1 MPVAAS
7 RPAEA
12 VPVVVAGTAVALAA
26 ASLGTAVATGAD
38 LRGLLAGNQANQWLA
53 GLAFGLIGAAVLRAG
68 GVRLGGLMTALGLLA
83 GLATVCQQY
92 AVLAHRHG
100 LALAAVAAWVTATTW
115 APALI
120 GSLLALPLLYPDGR
134 LASRRWRVPAAVGAA
149 GAVFGCLALMTTQ
162 QVMHDS
168 DLGWARNPL
177 DLPFA
182 DGPQLAA
189 GLVGLVVALI
199 VGMVAAASV
208 VWRMRHQIGADRV
221 RGAWFAAAV
230 LCGVVALAPVT
241 ATGSFLLNVLSYVA
255 IGVGIVRYGL
265 FDIEVYL
272 PRAIAYAVLSAVAVG
287 GYLLVVALVGERA
300 DPGLLAAAVTAV
312 TALGLAR
319 VVGQV
324 QGLVQRLLFGDRGR
338 PDAALA
344 ELGRR
349 LADALHPD
357 EVLPLTVQ
365 AVCASLRLPYAAVHL
380 NGEDAAAWSVGSP
393 TAVTA
398 GFPLAHAGEDVGSL
412 TVGLRAGERS
422 LAAADA
428 RVLSGFA
435 RQVSVAAHGV
445 RATRELRRSRE
456 HVVSAREAERRR
468 IHREL
473 HDGLGPALAGITLG
487 LETAGRAA
495 GRDANRVGRLLEQL
509 REDTSDCVDEVRRIV
524 ADLRPPVLDDAGL
537 GAALVRQA
545 QALSERSGGRLAIS
559 VCGWETL
566 GDLPE
571 SVESA
576 AYRIGVEA
584 MTNCARHAD
593 ATRCD
598 VRVHRGTTLSLTVT
612 DDGNGLAPRA
622 EGTGLASMRQRAEE
636 VGGRCTTCFRP
647 GEGVQVDVVLPL
659 PWEPR

>member
-1 MPVAAS
+1 M
-7 RPAEA
+7 
-12 VPVVVAGTAVALAA
+12 ALAA
-26 ASLGTAVATGAD
+26 ASLGTALATGAD

-83 GLATVCQQY
+83 GPATVCQQY

-100 LALAAVAAWVTATTW
+100 LALAAVAAWVAATTW

-162 QVMHDS
+162 QVMDDS

-208 VWRMRHQIGADRV
+208 VWRMRHQVGADRV

-319 VVGQV
+319 VVG
-324 QGLVQRLLFGDRGR
+324 RCRGWCSGCSSVT
-338 PDAALA
+338 AA
-344 ELGRR
+344 G
-349 LADALHPD
+349 PT
-357 EVLPLTVQ
+357 PLWP
-365 AVCASLRLPYAAVHL
+365 SW
-380 NGEDAAAWSVGSP
+380 GVGSP
-393 TAVTA
+393 TRCTLTRC
-398 GFPLAHAGEDVGSL
+398 FPS
-412 TVGLRAGERS
+412 RCKRS
-422 LAAADA
+422 APAAAALRGRAPERRGRRRLVGGRPNRGDRRLPSGA
-428 RVLSGFA
+428 RRGGRREPDGRLACRRAFARGRRRARAVGFA

-468 IHREL
+468 IDREL